1 MNTSRPGSRPS
12 APLTSRIR
20 GAVVLITLTL
30 VALVVA
36 PAPASA
42 ERAQARAS
50 YSTQAG
56 PRARPTYSPQA
67 AVKNALNKDRVANR
81 RAALRS
87 QSAAQAK
94 AQAWANRLARE
105 GRMYHSNLRDGI
117 NVKWC
122 SLGENIGY
130 GPSIQSIEN
139 AYMKSPVHRANIVN
153 PKWNGVGVGH
163 ATRGSRV
170 YTVHVFIK
178 TC

>member
-1 MNTSRPGSRPS
+1 
-12 APLTSRIR
+12 
-20 GAVVLITLTL
+20 VLITLTL

-42 ERAQARAS
+42 EGARAA

-56 PRARPTYSPQA
+56 PRARPKYSPQA

-122 SLGENIGY
+122 SLGENVGY
-130 GPSIQSIEN
+130 GPSVQSIEN
-139 AYMKSPVHRANIVN
+139 AYMKSPSHRANILN
-153 PKWNGVGVGH
+153 TKWNGVGVGY
-163 ATRGSRV
+163 ATRGNRV